1 MPARYGGR
9 RLFDRSIE
17 SENTDPM
24 ETIEHLKT
32 HLADIV
38 HLNHVAA
45 LLSWDQ
51 QVNMPPGGAP
61 ARAEQ
66 FATLS
71 RLAHEKLT
79 AEETGRMIEA
89 AVAQVNGLDYDSD
102 EAALVRVAQRDYNL
116 ATRVPAALVAEIAR
130 VTSQAHEVWAKARA
144 EANFAAFAPMLE
156 RILDLKRQE
165 AEALGYQ
172 ERMYDALLDQYEPN
186 MKTAEVERLFDEL
199 RAELVPFVAQV
210 FANLDAVDDSPIRK
224 NYDVARQAEFGL
236 KVIER
241 IGYDLT
247 RGRQDKSVHPF
258 TTEFSIGDVRIT
270 TRYMEDWMPSALFG
284 SIHEAGHAMYEQG
297 ISPLLEGTLLARGT
311 SLGVHESQSR
321 LWENVIGRSRAFWGV
336 FYGDLQKL
344 FPEQLGGVNLEA
356 FYKAINAVSRSLI
369 RVEADEVTYNL
380 HIMLRFELEKDLLEG
395 RLPVRDLRDAWNA
408 KMEAYLG
415 ITPPDDGKHG
425 VLQDVH
431 WSSGLIGYFPT
442 YSLGNFLSVQYWDK
456 ALRDVPSIPDDIARG
471 EFGSLLGW
479 LRENIHQHGRKYWPA
494 ELTQRVTGEP
504 IQVGPFLRYL
514 KEKYTAIYGL

>member
-1 MPARYGGR
+1 
-9 RLFDRSIE
+9 
-17 SENTDPM
+17 M

-71 RLAHEKLT
+71 RLAHEKFT
-79 AEETGRMIEA
+79 AEETGQLIEA
-89 AVAQVNGLDYDSD
+89 AAVQVNGLDYDSD
-102 EAALVRVAQRDYNL
+102 EAALVRVVQRDYDL

-186 MKTAEVERLFDEL
+186 MKTTEVERLFDEL

-224 NYDVARQAEFGL
+224 NYYVARQAEFGL

-297 ISPLLEGTLLARGT
+297 ISPLLEGTPLARGT

-344 FPEQLGGVNLEA
+344 FPEHLEA

-456 ALRDVPSIPDDIARG
+456 ARRDVPSIPNDIARG

-494 ELTQRVTGEP
+494 ELTQRVTGAP

-514 KEKYTAIYGL
+514 KEKYTDIYGL

>member
-1 MPARYGGR
+1 MSK
-9 RLFDRSIE
+9 LQE
-17 SENTDPM
+17 
-24 ETIEHLKT
+24 LKT
-32 HLADIV
+32 HLADVI
-38 HLNHVAA
+38 HLQHAA
-45 LLSWDQ
+45 AILSWDQ
-51 QVNMPPGGAP
+51 QTYMPPGGAE

-66 FATLS
+66 LATLS
-71 RLAHEKLT
+71 RLAHEMFVADATGTLLQQAA
-79 AEETGRMIEA
+79 AEVDGA
-89 AVAQVNGLDYDSD
+89 AYDSD
-102 EAALVRVAQRDYNL
+102 DAALVRVVQHDYDL
-116 ATRVPAALVAEIAR
+116 ATRVPTKLVEEIAR
-130 VTSQAHEVWAKARA
+130 TTTLAHEVWAKARQ
-144 EANFAAFAPMLE
+144 ENDFNSFAPMLDK
-156 RILDLKRQE
+156 IYDLMRQQ
-165 AEALGYQ
+165 ADALGYQ
-172 ERMYDALLDQYEPN
+172 DRMYDALLDQYEPN
-186 MKTAEVERLFDEL
+186 MKTTEVERLFDEL

-297 ISPLLEGTLLARGT
+297 ISPLLEGTPLARGT

-456 ALRDVPSIPDDIARG
+456 ARRDVPSIPNDIARG

-514 KEKYTAIYGL
+514 KEKYTDIYGL

>member
-1 MPARYGGR
+1 
-9 RLFDRSIE
+9 
-17 SENTDPM
+17 M

-71 RLAHEKLT
+71 RLAHEKFT
-79 AEETGRMIEA
+79 AEETGQLIEA
-89 AVAQVNGLDYDSD
+89 AAVQVNGLDYDSD
-102 EAALVRVAQRDYNL
+102 EAALVRVVQRDYDL

-186 MKTAEVERLFDEL
+186 MKTTEVERLFDEL

-297 ISPLLEGTLLARGT
+297 ISPLLEGTPLARGT

-356 FYKAINAVSRSLI
+356 F
-369 RVEADEVTYNL
+369 
-380 HIMLRFELEKDLLEG
+380 
-395 RLPVRDLRDAWNA
+395 
-408 KMEAYLG
+408 
-415 ITPPDDGKHG
+415 
-425 VLQDVH
+425 
-431 WSSGLIGYFPT
+431 
-442 YSLGNFLSVQYWDK
+442 
-456 ALRDVPSIPDDIARG
+456 
-471 EFGSLLGW
+471 
-479 LRENIHQHGRKYWPA
+479 
-494 ELTQRVTGEP
+494 
-504 IQVGPFLRYL
+504 
-514 KEKYTAIYGL
+514 